1 MLNLD
6 LKSVLSIIDEYFT
19 MSEMVVS
26 LHALLKGVTLPTIDA
41 GSISAAVAIVGD
53 VYSLVMKA
61 DDLADERK
69 LCNKARMQIDVIEQ
83 KENKWDQLG
92 HHYGV
97 LMDTI
102 MSKEHRLL
110 IVCHTQTLF
119 PFFINLTSKCS
130 FQMPFLIKNKMYS
143 N

>member
-1 MLNLD
+1 
-6 LKSVLSIIDEYFT
+6 
-19 MSEMVVS
+19 
-26 LHALLKGVTLPTIDA
+26 
-41 GSISAAVAIVGD
+41 
-53 VYSLVMKA
+53 MKA

-110 IVCHTQTLF
+110 IVCHNQTLF